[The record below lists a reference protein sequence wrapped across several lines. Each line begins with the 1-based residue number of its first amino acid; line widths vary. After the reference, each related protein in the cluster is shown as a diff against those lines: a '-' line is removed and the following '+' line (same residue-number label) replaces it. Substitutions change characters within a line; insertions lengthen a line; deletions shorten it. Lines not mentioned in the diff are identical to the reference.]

1 MPPTV
6 VTKDQSAP
14 RAFKDRNTNVEKAH
28 PAANASA
35 STDAIDLGVNRAGVN
50 LDEIDVRIYSE
61 AVPNLADTKTA
72 TLTVEDSAD
81 NSSFSPIAGLSTLV
95 QTGAS
100 SAGAAAATRTIK
112 LPPSTR
118 RYVRVT
124 SAIVADGGNNTAKK
138 FGMDFLY

>member
-6 VTKDQSAP
+6 VTKDQIAP

-28 PAANASA
+28 PAASASA

-50 LDEIDVRIYSE
+50 LDEIDVRIFSE
-61 AVPNLADTKTA
+61 ALPSLADTKTA

-81 NSSFSPIAGLSTLV
+81 NSSFAAVGGLSTLV
-95 QTGAS
+95 QTGVS
-100 SAGAAAATRTIK
+100 TNGAAAAERTVR

-124 SAIVADGGNNTAKK
+124 SAIAADGGNNTAKK
-138 FGMDFLY
+138 FGLDFLY